1 MKDLGEIG
9 TRLGARMVESDE
21 NIVESRMGFRSE
33 PSEKFSE

>member
-1 MKDLGEIG
+1 MKNLGENG